1 MEFQN
6 QELGLQ
12 IRMIMNEDGSILVN
26 AEDTAR
32 GFGFVDE
39 SKFAT
44 SGKKYVRWQRL
55 NKYLEEFGFSQQVA
69 KDDYIP
75 ESMFYLLGMK
85 ASNETAR
92 EFQKWLAVDVIP
104 AIRKTGSYITRPKQE
119 AISYPFVNEVQV
131 KFFRD
136 MPVLTLDDLCTLFA
150 CNKSILSSK
159 MYNCCWP
166 NIHRF
171 VLDGYELAEFKQRY
185 PVYRGVRRL
194 TVINQEGVDRLNFT
208 GIPVNLNQ
216 LKHCEAV
223 PTVAVPQLL
232 PINITV
238 NINGQA
244 DEQEILR
251 IVSEYMESVLR
262 QH

>member
-1 MEFQN
+1 
-6 QELGLQ
+6 
-12 IRMIMNEDGSILVN
+12 
-26 AEDTAR
+26 
-32 GFGFVDE
+32 
-39 SKFAT
+39 
-44 SGKKYVRWQRL
+44 
-55 NKYLEEFGFSQQVA
+55 
-69 KDDYIP
+69 
-75 ESMFYLLGMK
+75 
-85 ASNETAR
+85 
-92 EFQKWLAVDVIP
+92 
-104 AIRKTGSYITRPKQE
+104 
-119 AISYPFVNEVQV
+119 
-131 KFFRD
+131 